1 MNVVKLWFSPSGRA
15 SRSDLWLRT
24 YLAFAAISIV
34 AGVIDGLIDQE
45 LFSSIVG
52 LLAIWVFVVV
62 QIKRCH
68 DRDRSGWFILLCLI
82 PIVNL
87 WPLIEICFL
96 KGTTGPNRFGEDPI
110 ADPSFE
116 DDRNRELS

>member
-1 MNVVKLWFSPSGRA
+1 MNIITLWFSPKGRA

-24 YLAFAAISIV
+24 YLAFAGISII
-34 AGVIDGLIDQE
+34 AGMIDGLIDRE
-45 LFSSIVG
+45 LFISIVQ
-52 LLAIWVFVVV
+52 LSAIWVFLVV

-68 DRDRSGWFILLCLI
+68 DRDRSGWFILLYLI

-110 ADPSFE
+110 ADPSLE